1 MSLGMSKLEA
11 RYQAKGRGHHAVS
24 RPVPRSGADGEAPRM
39 RRVAGV
45 ALPAPSV
52 GLGVSIG
59 LPLNNFLNG
68 LGLPLVGLEAVG
80 QVAVGL
86 GRVAWEDTGLMHDLA
101 ARSAHLHEHTRSRT
115 QSGRGARGR
124 GHTSPR
130 RSRDISEGQS
140 TLLSIYETENLHFC
154 LK

>member
-11 RYQAKGRGHHAVS
+11 RYQAQGRGHHAVS
-24 RPVPRSGADGEAPRM
+24 RPVPRSGADGEAPSM
-39 RRVAGV
+39 RRVTGV

-52 GLGVSIG
+52 GLGVS
-59 LPLNNFLNG
+59 

-101 ARSAHLHEHTRSRT
+101 ARGAHLHGHTRSRT

-124 GHTSPR
+124 GRTSLC
-130 RSRDISEGQS
+130 RSRDTSEGQS
-140 TLLSIYETENLHFC
+140 TLISIYETENLHFC